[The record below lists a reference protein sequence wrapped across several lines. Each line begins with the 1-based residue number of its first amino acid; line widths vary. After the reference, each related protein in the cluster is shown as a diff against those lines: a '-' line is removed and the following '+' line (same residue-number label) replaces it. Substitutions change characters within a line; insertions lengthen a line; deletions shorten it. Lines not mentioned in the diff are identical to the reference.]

1 MCLRVGCSSKGGDGE
16 KVELLVEMKTSL
28 YLVAD
33 AEVAADRERLGLLLH
48 LGRTLRLALDPLR
61 TRRSCAC
68 HFAHRAPVFSL
79 AVRAAGAH
87 QAVAFQLAA

>member
-1 MCLRVGCSSKGGDGE
+1 
-16 KVELLVEMKTSL
+16 MKTSL

-33 AEVAADRERLGLLLH
+33 AEVAADRERLGLLLDFGLEFDVGLLLD

-61 TRRSCAC
+61 TRRSRAC